1 MSNDHIAC
9 CISIPKCGS
18 KSLLRILG
26 MSNNRDWEGDYRSV
40 SGETSLIIYENHQR
54 LSILER
60 DYDLSDKFVFCFIRN
75 PYDRIISWWNF
86 HFKMYFYKKYDTID
100 MWIND
105 GCQTHWS
112 IQNKTNWKEEKL
124 TPLLQYN
131 FIDCSDR
138 SPDFIGKM
146 ENFEED
152 LKEIIIK
159 INEKLEKKS
168 SVRRLS
174 YTPARSNTS
183 IKYITELS
191 ISSKEKVYELF
202 KKDFIEFGYDK

>member
-1 MSNDHIAC
+1 
-9 CISIPKCGS
+9 
-18 KSLLRILG
+18 
-26 MSNNRDWEGDYRSV
+26 
-40 SGETSLIIYENHQR
+40 
-54 LSILER
+54 
-60 DYDLSDKFVFCFIRN
+60 
-75 PYDRIISWWNF
+75 
-86 HFKMYFYKKYDTID
+86 
-100 MWIND
+100 
-105 GCQTHWS
+105 
-112 IQNKTNWKEEKL
+112 
-124 TPLLQYN
+124 
-131 FIDCSDR
+131 
-138 SPDFIGKM
+138 M